1 MKIFPARHAGI
12 CHITNTRFEAG
23 TEIVHTWQGYALA
36 SEMTEEARTK
46 RAVETQVTNFFALYD
61 SGRRE
66 LAARTYDA
74 ISPAARKMV
83 DDEAQARSERACRV

>member
-23 TEIVHTWQGYALA
+23 TEIVHTWQGYVLA

-46 RAVETQVTNFFALYD
+46 RAVETQVTDFFRLYD
-61 SGRRE
+61 LGRRE

-83 DDEAQARSERACRV
+83 DEEAQARSERACRV